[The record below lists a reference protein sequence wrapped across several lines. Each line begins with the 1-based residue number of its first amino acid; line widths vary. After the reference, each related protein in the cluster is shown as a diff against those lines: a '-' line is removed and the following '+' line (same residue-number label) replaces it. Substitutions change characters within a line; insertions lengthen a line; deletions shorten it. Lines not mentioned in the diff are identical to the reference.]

1 MGNDSNKTY
10 FNSKYIYDKSEIVN
24 KNSFEYLSIIGK
36 GGFGKVWK
44 VLMHKTQKQ
53 YALKEMSKAKIID
66 KRSENSIK
74 FERDLLSRIN
84 HPYIYIHIHTYN
96 FS

>member
-1 MGNDSNKTY
+1 MGAKNQKSSNE
-10 FNSKYIYDKSEIVN
+10 NSIDKKNFFKRREKVS

-44 VLMHKTQKQ
+44 VFEKSKKTQ

-66 KRSENSIK
+66 KRSEKSVK
-74 FERDLLSRIN
+74 YEHDLLLRIN
-84 HPYIYIHIHTYN
+84 HP
-96 FS
+96 

>member
-1 MGNDSNKTY
+1 MGNDSNKPY
-10 FNSKYIYDKSEIVN
+10 LNSKRIYDKSEIVN

-84 HPYIYIHIHTYN
+84 HPYIYHINTYYI
-96 FS
+96 S